1 MSLADEPGE
10 RRGLLPRFTLKD
22 ANTFVLA
29 DALGDIQGS
38 DDGLFSN
45 DTRMLSRFELAV
57 AGRRPSLLGAALSHD
72 NTLFT
77 AHLTNRPVPALGERS
92 IPQGVIHIERSRFL
106 WESRLYERLR
116 LTNFSDLDAQVP
128 LKLGFAA
135 DFADIFEVQGHVRAE
150 RGEYLPAAVNG
161 AKVRLAYLGRDELV
175 RSTEIGFSWLPTAIS
190 PQEAEFL
197 VELQRGGVAD
207 MFIEIGAEEGN
218 LPSQERFDKALQ
230 GLSLSMQNRLR
241 DSASISTS
249 GRLFNEWIDKS
260 YSDLALLTTALP
272 TGPYPY
278 AGIPWFATQ
287 FGRDA
292 IITSLQTLWL
302 NPRLAAG
309 VLRFLASTQAQDESA
324 FRDSQPGKIMH
335 EMRRG
340 EMAAMREVPFGQY
353 YGGVDTTPLFV
364 MLAGAYER
372 HTGNRTLVDEIW
384 KNLVA
389 ATAWIERRLDS
400 SPTGFLDYAR
410 GEQTGLANQAWKDSH
425 DSMFHADGSFPRGP
439 LAVVEVQGYAYAALK
454 AMSELAAVRSD
465 QGRRIS
471 DESKSAGWNARAER
485 LREAIEHK
493 FWVPEI
499 NFYAIAIDGDG
510 RPCSVPASNAGHLL
524 FCGVPNEERAAIVT
538 TQLLSSRFC
547 SGWGIRTLADGE
559 ARYNPMAYHNGSI
572 WPHDTSL
579 CAAGISRYGGRTQVV
594 QILSEI
600 FEVANHFAMRLPE
613 LYCGFPRIAGQGP
626 VPYPVACLPQAWSSG
641 SVFMLLQASLG
652 VRIDGRRKEVH
663 IERPLLP
670 IGIESLSIR
679 DLPVGDVCIDLEFHR
694 IGEEVV
700 AVPAKHV
707 DGGVRVVAHL

>member
-22 ANTFVLA
+22 ANTFLLA

-57 AGRRPSLLGAALSHD
+57 AGRRPSLLGAAISHD

-77 AHLTNRPVPALGERS
+77 AHLTNRPLPALGEGS

-106 WESRLYERLR
+106 WEGRLYERLR
-116 LTNFSDLDAQVP
+116 LTNFSDLDAKVP
-128 LKLGFAA
+128 LKLSFAA
-135 DFADIFEVQGHVRAE
+135 DFADIFEVQGHVRKE
-150 RGEYLPAAVNG
+150 RGQYLPAEVKSAT
-161 AKVRLAYLGRDELV
+161 VRLAYCGRDDLV
-175 RSTEIGFSWLPTAIS
+175 RSTEIEFSQPPTAIS

-197 VELQRGGVAD
+197 VELPRGDVAE

-230 GLSLSMQNRLR
+230 RLSVSMQSRLR

-249 GRLFNEWIDKS
+249 GRLLNEWIDKS

-372 HTGNRTLVDEIW
+372 YTGNRALIDEIW
-384 KNLVA
+384 KSLVA
-389 ATAWIERRLDS
+389 ATEWIERRLDN

-410 GEQTGLANQAWKDSH
+410 GEQSGLANQAWKDSH
-425 DSMFHADGSFPRGP
+425 DSMFYADGRLPRGP

-454 AMSELAAVRSD
+454 AMSELAALRSD
-465 QGRRIS
+465 QG
-471 DESKSAGWNARAER
+471 KSAAWGARAER
-485 LREAIEHK
+485 LREAIEDR

-510 RPCSVPASNAGHLL
+510 QPCSVPASNAGHLL
-524 FCGVPNEERAAIVT
+524 FCGVPNEKRAAIVT
-538 TQLLSSRFC
+538 TQLLSSRFS
-547 SGWGIRTLADGE
+547 SGWGIRTLAEGE
-559 ARYNPMAYHNGSI
+559 ARYNPMAYHNGSV

-600 FEVANHFAMRLPE
+600 FDVANHFALRLPE
-613 LYCGFPRIAGQGP
+613 LFCGFPRIAGQGP

-679 DLPVGDVCIDLEFHR
+679 DLPVGDVRIDLEFHR

-700 AVPAKHV
+700 AVPTKHV
-707 DGGVRVVAHL
+707 DGGVRVLAHL

>member
-22 ANTFVLA
+22 ANTFLLA

-57 AGRRPSLLGAALSHD
+57 AGRRPSLLGAAISHD

-77 AHLTNRPVPALGERS
+77 AHLTNRPLPALGEGS

-106 WESRLYERLR
+106 WEGRLYERLR

-128 LKLGFAA
+128 LKLSFAA
-135 DFADIFEVQGHVRAE
+135 DFADIFEVQGHVRKK
-150 RGEYLPAAVNG
+150 RGQYLPAEVKSAT
-161 AKVRLAYLGRDELV
+161 VRLAYCGRDDLV
-175 RSTEIGFSWLPTAIS
+175 RSTEIEFSQPPTAIS

-197 VELQRGGVAD
+197 VELARGGVAE
-207 MFIEIGAEEGN
+207 MFIEIGAEEDN
-218 LPSQERFDKALQ
+218 PPSQERFDKALQ
-230 GLSLSMQNRLR
+230 RLSVSMQSRLR

-249 GRLFNEWIDKS
+249 GRLLNEWIDKS

-309 VLRFLASTQAQDESA
+309 VLRFLASTQAQEESA

-372 HTGNRTLVDEIW
+372 YTGNRALIDEIW
-384 KNLVA
+384 KSLVA
-389 ATAWIERRLDS
+389 ATEWIERRLDN
-400 SPTGFLDYAR
+400 SPTGFLDYVR
-410 GEQTGLANQAWKDSH
+410 GEQSGLANQAWKDSH
-425 DSMFHADGSFPRGP
+425 DSMFYADGRLPRGP

-454 AMSELAAVRSD
+454 AMSELAAVRND
-465 QGRRIS
+465 QG
-471 DESKSAGWNARAER
+471 KSAAWGARAER
-485 LREAIEHK
+485 LREAIEDR

-510 RPCSVPASNAGHLL
+510 QPCSVPASNAGHLL
-524 FCGVPNEERAAIVT
+524 FCGVPNEKRAAIVT
-538 TQLLSSRFC
+538 TQLLSSRFS
-547 SGWGIRTLADGE
+547 SGWGIRTLAEGE

-600 FEVANHFAMRLPE
+600 FDVANHFAMRLPE
-613 LYCGFPRIAGQGP
+613 LFCGFPRIAGQGP

-670 IGIESLSIR
+670 IGIESLRIR
-679 DLPVGDVCIDLEFHR
+679 DLPVGDVRIDLEFHR

-700 AVPAKHV
+700 AVPTKHV
-707 DGGVRVVAHL
+707 DGGVRVLAHL

>member
-22 ANTFVLA
+22 ANTFLLA

-57 AGRRPSLLGAALSHD
+57 AGRRPSLLGAAISHD

-77 AHLTNRPVPALGERS
+77 AHLTNRPLPALGEGS

-106 WESRLYERLR
+106 WEGRLYERLR

-128 LKLGFAA
+128 LKLSFAA
-135 DFADIFEVQGHVRAE
+135 DFADIFEVQGHVRKE
-150 RGEYLPAAVNG
+150 RGQYLPAEVKSAT
-161 AKVRLAYLGRDELV
+161 VRLAYCGRDDLV
-175 RSTEIGFSWLPTAIS
+175 RSTEIEFSQPPTAIS

-197 VELQRGGVAD
+197 VELPRGDVAE

-218 LPSQERFDKALQ
+218 PPSQERFDKALQ
-230 GLSLSMQNRLR
+230 RLSVSMQSRLR

-249 GRLFNEWIDKS
+249 GRLLNEWIDKS

-292 IITSLQTLWL
+292 IVTSLQTLWL

-372 HTGNRTLVDEIW
+372 HTGNRELIDEIW
-384 KNLVA
+384 KSLVA
-389 ATAWIERRLDS
+389 ATEWIERRLDN

-410 GEQTGLANQAWKDSH
+410 GEQSGLANQAWKDSH
-425 DSMFHADGSFPRGP
+425 DSMFYADGRLPRGP

-465 QGRRIS
+465 QGR
-471 DESKSAGWNARAER
+471 SAAWGARAER
-485 LREAIEHK
+485 LREAIEDR

-510 RPCSVPASNAGHLL
+510 QPCSVPASNAGHLL
-524 FCGVPNEERAAIVT
+524 FCGVPNEKRAAIVT
-538 TQLLSSRFC
+538 TQLLSSRFS
-547 SGWGIRTLADGE
+547 SGWGIRTLAEGE

-613 LYCGFPRIAGQGP
+613 LFCGFPRIAGQGP

-679 DLPVGDVCIDLEFHR
+679 DLPVGDVRIDLEFHR

-700 AVPAKHV
+700 AVPTKHV
-707 DGGVRVVAHL
+707 DGGVRVLAHL